1 MEPSP
6 VIDTLNALRRAEA
19 TSLLARLTE
28 AGVYIGP
35 GRPAAY
41 ADLQRMIDEEAE
53 HLSRLDEAVL
63 DMGGNLAPCAGDIR
77 SANLHYLALE
87 AVLPR
92 VLANQRRLAE
102 AFEAAAPRVTGSLAA
117 ATVARIAASH
127 RDHARRLDQLL
138 TQKQGAL

>member
-19 TSLLARLTE
+19 TSLLARLAE
-28 AGVYIGP
+28 AGVFIGHGP
-35 GRPAAY
+35 PAAQ

-53 HLSRLDEAVL
+53 HISRLDEAVL
-63 DMGGNLAPCAGDIR
+63 DMAGNLAPCAGDIR

-92 VLANQRRLAE
+92 VLADQRRLAE
-102 AFEAAAPRVTGSLAA
+102 AFEAAAPRVAGSLAA